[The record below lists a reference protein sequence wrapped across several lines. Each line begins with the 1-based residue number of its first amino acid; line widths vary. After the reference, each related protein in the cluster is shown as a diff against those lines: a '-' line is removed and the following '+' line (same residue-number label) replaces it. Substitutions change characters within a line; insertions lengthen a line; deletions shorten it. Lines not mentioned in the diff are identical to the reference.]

1 MRRISTNS
9 ELEKAIG
16 YSRAVVD
23 DDYVHVSGT
32 TGFDY
37 ETMSI
42 SDDPVEQT
50 HEVFRNIART
60 LAAARCSFSDL
71 VRVRYYVRD
80 GDDFKAMTP
89 VFKQYLGPNPPAAT
103 ALIAQL
109 IDPRI
114 RIEVEATARR
124 PDPRSRAAGE

>member
-9 ELEKAIG
+9 AFEKAAG

-23 DDYVHVSGT
+23 EDYVHVAGT

-37 ETMSI
+37 ESMSI
-42 SDDPVEQT
+42 SDDVAEQA
-50 HEVFRNIART
+50 HQAFANVART

-71 VRVRYYVRD
+71 VRVRYYLTD
-80 GDDFKAMTP
+80 AADFEVLAP
-89 VFKQYLGPNPPAAT
+89 VFKQYLGPTPPAAT
-103 ALIAQL
+103 AVVAQL

-114 RIEVEATARR
+114 RIEIEATARR
-124 PDPRSRAAGE
+124 PRGTVVE